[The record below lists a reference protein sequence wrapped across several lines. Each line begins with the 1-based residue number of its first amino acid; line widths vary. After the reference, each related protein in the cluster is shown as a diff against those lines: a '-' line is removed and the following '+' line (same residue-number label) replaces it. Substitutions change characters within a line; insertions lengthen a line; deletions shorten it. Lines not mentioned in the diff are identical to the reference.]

1 MSRFIL
7 LLFLAIGVVSCK
19 SARLG
24 PYTSPAVKG
33 RVVASDT
40 REPLAG
46 VEVTRDGGRR
56 GRDLAEPPKGA
67 ELLLQNYTG
76 VTDRDGQFLLA
87 SQRALTL
94 FRPSGWDS
102 VRLEFR
108 RAGYERFRTNY
119 SIVSAGTNSPAGE
132 PIIETGDIALR
143 RAGR

>member
-1 MSRFIL
+1 MSRFVL
-7 LLFLAIGVVSCK
+7 LLFLAIGVVGCK

-56 GRDLAEPPKGA
+56 GQRRAEPPKGA
-67 ELLLQNYTG
+67 ELLLQNYAAL
-76 VTDRDGQFLLA
+76 TDHDGRFFLA
-87 SQRALTL
+87 SQRALTV

-108 RAGYERFRTNY
+108 RAGYVGFQTNY
-119 SIVSAGTNSPAGE
+119 SIVTAGTNSAAGE
-132 PIIETGDIALR
+132 PIIETGDILLR
-143 RAGR
+143 RTR